1 VFHLD
6 VSFFDFGFLLNVLI
20 FFNSLSFPISFYSC
34 FILTSLL
41 VHLTLFPR
49 LLLSFVAPTH
59 QPTAY
64 QPTTQSTSVPTHSS
78 VLPTLVPTF
87 APVSPQQSGY
97 VLISGS
103 SPVSGIS
110 NTYTPSG
117 QRTLSPSTLETFCD
131 TLLTVGGAQSCSI
144 TLFFPLER
152 RRLLEA
158 IALEKVQLA
167 SASSTW
173 QIDFQLKYFLVNY
186 PTLNATTVAKQSQQ
200 TIIQAF
206 QTGTFQTALRQVA
219 FANNASQ
226 LLNATATT
234 VTVAATIVEP
244 ETAPSSHSVS
254 LTAGQVAGIVIGSII
269 GAILI
274 FVLIFFLVREKRSD
288 SRISQASRYAS
299 NNALDRN
306 LGDLV
311 VVDEQHSPTRLG
323 APRND
328 TSGYIDDTVTIHVD
342 HDIERQVVGGGG
354 LGEQSTDLTDGYL
367 QIRL

>member
-1 VFHLD
+1 MN
-6 VSFFDFGFLLNVLI
+6 DFVRQFTLAEQQQIIDLLCKI
-20 FFNSLSFPISFYSC
+20 
-34 FILTSLL
+34 LL
-41 VHLTLFPR
+41 V
-49 LLLSFVAPTH
+49 S
-59 QPTAY
+59 
-64 QPTTQSTSVPTHSS
+64 
-78 VLPTLVPTF
+78 
-87 APVSPQQSGY
+87 
-97 VLISGS
+97 
-103 SPVSGIS
+103 
-110 NTYTPSG
+110 
-117 QRTLSPSTLETFCD
+117 
-131 TLLTVGGAQSCSI
+131 GGAQQCLI
-144 TLFFPLER
+144 LRIAFPSR
-152 RRLLEA
+152 RSRKLLEE
-158 IALEKVQLA
+158 IMFEQIHLA
-167 SASSTW
+167 AESAV
-173 QIDFQLKYFLVNY
+173 IDFDFELKYYLENY
-186 PTLNATTVAKQSQQ
+186 PGLNATYLAQKSQDDI
-200 TIIQAF
+200 TTSFVSGEFQASLREEA
-206 QTGTFQTALRQVA
+206 TA
-219 FANNASQ
+219 ANITQ
-226 LLNATATT
+226 LFNATSTT
-234 VTVAATIVEP
+234 VTTEATIITP

-354 LGEQSTDLTDGYL
+354 GGEESTDLTDGYL

>member
-1 VFHLD
+1 LPSTQPSSQPSNRPSVQ
-6 VSFFDFGFLLNVLI
+6 
-20 FFNSLSFPISFYSC
+20 
-34 FILTSLL
+34 
-41 VHLTLFPR
+41 
-49 LLLSFVAPTH
+49 PTC
-59 QPTAY
+59 QPTA
-64 QPTTQSTSVPTHSS
+64 VPTG
-78 VLPTLVPTF
+78 PTPTPTAIPTF
-87 APVSPQQSGY
+87 APVSPQNSGT
-97 VLISGS
+97 LKLSGS
-103 SPVSGIS
+103 SPVGGIS
-110 NTYTPSG
+110 PSLSPTG
-117 QRTLSPSTLETFCD
+117 EPTLSPDTLDSFCD
-131 TLLTVGGAQSCSI
+131 AAQLLAAAQGCEV
-144 TLFFPLER
+144 TDFTELDR
-152 RRLLEA
+152 RRLLEE
-158 IALEKVQLA
+158 IALEQIQLA
-167 SASSTW
+167 ATTSTW
-173 QIDFQLKYFLVNY
+173 LINFQLTYYLANY
-186 PTLNATTVAKQSQQ
+186 PTVNVTTLTQQSQQ
-200 TIIQAF
+200 TLIQAF
-206 QTGTFQTALRQVA
+206 QSGTFQTVLRQIA
-219 FANNASQ
+219 LANNASQ
-226 LLNATATT
+226 LLNATATNI
-234 VTVAATIVEP
+234 TVAATIVEP